1 MNTSQAIEKLRSE
14 GAQGED
20 VEGLL
25 HFIENAKR
33 GVIK

>member
-14 GAQGED
+14 GATGDD

-25 HFIENAKR
+25 KFIESAKR